1 MKASFIIIGTELTRG
16 IIQDSHGSLL
26 SKELTH
32 MGVHVSEIVIVPDD
46 GSIEKILEALM
57 RSIVPCSVQLLIEN
71 AIKHNAVD
79 AASPLVIR
87 ITATA
92 ESVTVANDL
101 RPKLP
106 ASASSTH
113 VGLNYIRQQYL
124 DLMNKPITI
133 VRTDT
138 EYRITLPLL

>member
-1 MKASFIIIGTELTRG
+1 MLQNE
-16 IIQDSHGSLL
+16 QESLVRL
-26 SKELTH
+26 KEEMDFVGMYVDLLQ
-32 MGVHVSEIVIVPDD
+32 VRFPDGFRVETD
-46 GSIEKILEALM
+46 LADEALM

-124 DLMNKPITI
+124 DLAGRPIVI
-133 VRTDT
+133 EQT
-138 EYRITLPLL
+138 ETLYRVTLPLL